1 MTLEGNISDRVVIY
15 LKGKGTGKEHCKWK
29 SKVVFMKDIV
39 SHSTAISPFFSYQES
54 LSLFSL
60 SNKSFQGDKVSP
72 QAEWANDDW
81 FKPIIHQDAEE
92 MRCNSGQGE
101 KKRCLKTSNKVL
113 SF

>member
-1 MTLEGNISDRVVIY
+1 
-15 LKGKGTGKEHCKWK
+15 
-29 SKVVFMKDIV
+29 MKDIV

-92 MRCNSGQGE
+92 HEMQFWPRGE
-101 KKRCLKTSNKVL
+101 EEMSKD
-113 SF
+113 FQ